1 MLLGGSSAC
10 FETGSPLVQT
20 GFELDMYGS
29 PRLASDSPCFH
40 HLLTKCRDYRCA
52 APCLVELSLCQ
63 AFGSEALRWLVC
75 YAFWSSRQSSS
86 MWCIPQVSL
95 LRSAVAGVLLVLSH
109 LAFFSS
115 WSPLLLS
122 LHSIPSFLPSLFL
135 PFLYVDKLHCL
146 SQDFATQWWLP

>member
-29 PRLASDSPCFH
+29 PKLASDSPCFH

-115 WSPLLLS
+115 WSPLLGPVLVRVTIAVMKHKDQVNLGGNDLFCLY
-122 LHSIPSFLPSLFL
+122 LHIT
-135 PFLYVDKLHCL
+135 LH
-146 SQDFATQWWLP
+146 